1 MLELTK
7 WARCLEELERKLPQQ
22 EYNTWIKPLQV
33 EEKPGFLR
41 ILAPNDFVYDALEE
55 KYLSKIKRFLASTGY
70 LEGEV
75 ILEIGSLEQEEK
87 KDNSKAPSKIPLL
100 RQSGLQEF
108 TFDSFVG
115 GKSNQLA
122 RAAAIQ
128 VAESPGK
135 AYNPLFISGGV
146 GLGKTHLM
154 HAVGNLINA
163 SHRTS
168 RVVYVHSETFV
179 SDMVKAL
186 QHNKISEFKREGS

>member
-1 MLELTK
+1 MLESPK
-7 WARCLEELERKLPQQ
+7 WARCLEELERRLPLQ

-55 KYLSKIKRFLASTGY
+55 KYLSKIKGFLASTGY
-70 LEGEV
+70 DEGEV

-87 KDNSKAPSKIPLL
+87 KDNSNAPNKTPLL

-163 SHRTS
+163 SNKSS
-168 RVVYVHSETFV
+168 RVVYVDSENIV
-179 SDMVKAL
+179 SDIV
-186 QHNKISEFKREGS
+186 